1 MISQQ
6 NMCLLGLG
14 HYAAPD
20 HWTRTKRSKLG
31 RHRSPISATTL
42 SGNCQAMQTPHICN
56 SHGSSRGHDGSC
68 SSRGHDEPTRQY
80 AAPKEIAE
88 AGKKHDEDD
97 EIHLC
102 PVNKSTYKKETA
114 NLGSDEE
121 ETENDDTGVGQ
132 SAQDG
137 CDAFTDDRDNAAKGT
152 AAQPRHRQALHRAIA
167 PANDADSG
175 GNEECGREPGAGAE
189 TVKEPA
195 MHPCVRIGSHKREI
209 FESDEKISGKKPR
222 MGVYGH
228 EIVDSDEVVVRG
240 RSSGS
245 VGGAHWVCED
255 PLLSGEVDIVTDGG
269 VYSSKEVSSAT
280 VTMYTPGTDT
290 HSLARALSLSLHR
303 HMYTCGID
311 SRIHTHSLSLHTH
324 QHACA

>member
-1 MISQQ
+1 MEDDSTTE
-6 NMCLLGLG
+6 CVSLGAGPLCSS
-14 HYAAPD
+14 
-20 HWTRTKRSKLG
+20 RSLDEDEEIEAG
-31 RHRSPISATTL
+31 ETPVPNICHQTL
-42 SGNCQAMQTPHICN
+42 SGHGQAMQAPHIP
-56 SHGSSRGHDGSC
+56 SSSRGHDK
-68 SSRGHDEPTRQY
+68 PTRQY
-80 AAPKEIAE
+80 TAPVEIAE

-97 EIHLC
+97 EMHLC

-175 GNEECGREPGAGAE
+175 NEEFGREPGAGAE

-209 FESDEKISGKKPR
+209 FESDEKISSKKPR
-222 MGVYGH
+222 MGVHGH
-228 EIVDSDEVVVRG
+228 EIVDSNEVIVRCG
-240 RSSGS
+240 SSGS

-255 PLLSGEVDIVTDGG
+255 PLRSGEADIVTDGG

-280 VTMYTPGTDT
+280 VAMYAPGTDT